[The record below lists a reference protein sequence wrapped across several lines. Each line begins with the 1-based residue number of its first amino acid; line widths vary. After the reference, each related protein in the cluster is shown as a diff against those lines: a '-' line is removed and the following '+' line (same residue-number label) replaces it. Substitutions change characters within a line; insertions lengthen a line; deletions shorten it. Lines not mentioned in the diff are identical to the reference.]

1 MMTSP
6 QIKRVCMTC
15 KKVFGFKP
23 CLPEQDGQ
31 ESHGYCPVCAPLALA
46 AARAECA
53 ALRSNPLSDVRPA
66 VPTANHV
73 ATPCVEGL
81 MPTDGAVNANASEVM
96 VTGGGLFSVMSKT
109 KTSQPTARVGLYARR
124 VSEITGLEES
134 DLYRLHSSDMGAPG
148 HFTYDAGARGGIF
161 YTVRGLSR
169 LVEIL
174 SAESRDGAAKLLSA
188 ALDQLRNPTPPPV
201 APAGRNVG
209 GSWALDWER
218 KQEVAA

>member
-1 MMTSP
+1 MMAAP
-6 QIKRVCMTC
+6 QFTGPKTVLSSGQIAGLLAIDAAKRG
-15 KKVFGFKP
+15 GFP
-23 CLPEQDGQ
+23 QLEAA
-31 ESHGYCPVCAPLALA
+31 HVALLRA
-46 AARAECA
+46 DIAR
-53 ALRSNPLSDVRPA
+53 NPLSDVRPA
-66 VPTANHV
+66 VPTASQV

-81 MPTDGAVNANASEVM
+81 MPTDGAVTANASEVL
-96 VTGGGLFSVMSKT
+96 VADVGSFSVMST
-109 KTSQPTARVGLYARR
+109 TTTSQPTARVGLYARR
-124 VSEITGLEES
+124 VSEITGLAES

-201 APAGRNVG
+201 APAGRNVA